1 MASLLP
7 HFLLLCIIF
16 FCCSSSV
23 FVESTVSKT
32 KTFQFKIEGDVNEYY
47 FGGSGENGADY
58 RLVQLKHAFV
68 YPFALYFYNTTPNAF
83 FFGIGATEFDDLM
96 TIRWVWTANLNDHVG
111 DNATLTFGRDGN
123 LVLAN
128 ADGRIGWQ
136 TNTTNKGV
144 TSISMK
150 PSGNLVLH
158 DKKGRFIW
166 QSFQHP
172 TDSLLVGQSLE
183 LNSGTKLVSHNLRYS
198 MMTDDKKGLIML
210 LNTSSKFIQYA
221 GWGAMGLL
229 NATLHAVQ
237 RVNLVQPNSDAM
249 ATGNTTFFLTLGFAK
264 QTRRVI
270 LNTIDSVF
278 TFAFLRL
285 ESDGN
290 LRLYA
295 FVLIDA
301 GPDIRSFR
309 AWVTPYA
316 FFGDT
321 VKECA
326 LDSKCGSS
334 GKCDRKLCSACPRNS
349 TSGCLITPRRK

>member
-1 MASLLP
+1 MASVLP

-16 FCCSSSV
+16 FCCGFSV

-58 RLVQLKHAFV
+58 R
-68 YPFALYFYNTTPNAF
+68 
-83 FFGIGATEFDDLM
+83 ATEFDDLM
-96 TIRWVWTANLNDHVG
+96 TIRWVWSANLNDPVG

-128 ADGRIGWQ
+128 ADGRIAWQ
-136 TNTTNKGV
+136 TNTANKGV
-144 TSISMK
+144 TGISMK

-183 LNSGTKLVSHNLRYS
+183 LNSGTKLVSQDGRDLRYS
-198 MMTDDKKGLIML
+198 MMIDDKKGLIML
-210 LNTSSKFIQYA
+210 LNTSSKLLQYA
-221 GWGAMGLL
+221 GWRAMGLL
-229 NATLHAVQ
+229 NATFHAVQ
-237 RVNLVQPNSDAM
+237 RVNPVQRNSDAF

-270 LNTIDSVF
+270 LKTIDSVF
-278 TFAFLRL
+278 TYSFLRL

-301 GPDIRSFR
+301 GHDIRSFR
-309 AWVTPYA
+309 AWSTPYA

-326 LDSKCGSS
+326 LESKCGSS

-349 TSGCLITPRRK
+349 TLGCLITPRRK